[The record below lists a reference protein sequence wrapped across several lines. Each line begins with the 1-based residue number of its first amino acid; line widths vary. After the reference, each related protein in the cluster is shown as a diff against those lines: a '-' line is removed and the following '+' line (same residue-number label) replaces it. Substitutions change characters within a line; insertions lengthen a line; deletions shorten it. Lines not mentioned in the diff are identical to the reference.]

1 MTDENKDIENNKE
14 ENHNIPEYNKSW
26 WKFVGLW
33 ETIHFS
39 QNQRFRKKQSNP
51 TYRLKHYLSFY
62 FTILILR
69 FLFSYYTVGLKPNL
83 QTRS

>member
-1 MTDENKDIENNKE
+1 MTDKNKDIENNKE

-39 QNQRFRKKQSNP
+39 QNQRFRKKQPNP
-51 TYRLKHYLSFY
+51 TYRLL
-62 FTILILR
+62 LL
-69 FLFSYYTVGLKPNL
+69 NL
-83 QTRS
+83 

>member
-14 ENHNIPEYNKSW
+14 ENHNIPEYNKNW

-39 QNQRFRKKQSNP
+39 QNQRFRKKQSTP
-51 TYRLKHYLSFY
+51 TNIIFSFV
-62 FTILILR
+62 IVSEAMI
-69 FLFSYYTVGLKPNL
+69 
-83 QTRS
+83 